1 MKRAIASG
9 FFLLALWCGTS
20 GQERMTLDQAISTGL
35 ANNYGIIISG
45 NQVQEARNNATRGN
59 AGMLPEI
66 GVNAGYTKAVNNVQM
81 DVISGSELNKKGA
94 PSDLMTAG
102 LGLNWRLFDGLNMFI
117 TYDKLKKIEEIS
129 ELGAKITVENTVARI
144 ITAYWDIVRQE
155 QELLMLGEQVA
166 ISQFRLDLAKM
177 RFETGTGSEME
188 FLKSRV
194 EMNADIAALSN
205 QKTLALNAKAT
216 LNDLL
221 SREVTTAFTVEDSI
235 PAARGLVY
243 DSLRVALNSQNR
255 DLQLARKNRQVGE
268 LGVKSAAASQYPT
281 LDYFAGMN
289 FYRSETEAHF
299 IQYNRYFG
307 PTMGLTLN
315 MKLFDGMNRKRE
327 YKNALLSLESI
338 DLGIRQTE
346 SGLSS
351 ELFRL
356 YNEYRNQMELTGF
369 ELQNLDLAL
378 RNMKLAKD
386 AYATGSIS
394 SLQLREVQDDLLG
407 ARSRLITA
415 RYNVKVTE
423 TGLLLLTGGL
433 VN

>member
-1 MKRAIASG
+1 
-9 FFLLALWCGTS
+9 
-20 GQERMTLDQAISTGL
+20 
-35 ANNYGIIISG
+35 
-45 NQVQEARNNATRGN
+45 
-59 AGMLPEI
+59 
-66 GVNAGYTKAVNNVQM
+66 
-81 DVISGSELNKKGA
+81 
-94 PSDLMTAG
+94 
-102 LGLNWRLFDGLNMFI
+102 MFI

-327 YKNALLSLESI
+327 YRNAVLSLENY
-338 DLGIRQTE
+338 DLGIKQAE
-346 SGLSS
+346 NGLSS

-356 YNEYRNQMELTGF
+356 YNEYRNQVELAGF

-386 AYATGSIS
+386 AYASGSIS
-394 SLQLREVQDDLLG
+394 SLQLREVQDDLLS

-415 RYNVKVTE
+415 RYNVTITE